1 MTVFRNTAAYDALAA
16 TNPGCDLILIN
27 RIVSR
32 KLHADLTQCIS
43 ANQKFKRAV
52 VVLTTYGGDPHGGY
66 RVARCLRNSYDHVRL
81 LVPSFCK
88 SAGTLIAIGANEL
101 AIGDLGELGPLD
113 IQVLKPGEMLQR
125 GSGLDATQALQQ
137 CLQHAQQAFVSAFT
151 NARQGL
157 KLAQKLAGEVS
168 SSLAAGLL
176 APLYSQ
182 IDPLR
187 LGEMQRAMAI
197 TLEYGTRLDGHSSN
211 LKAGALNR
219 LVVAYPAHEFVID
232 RKEARELF
240 KKVSA
245 LSDSENLACQQLW
258 GLIGIPAPDV
268 TGEFGP
274 AYLLPEVPPQTI
286 PTPPAVQEGDHD
298 GTADNGSTGAPR
310 KSEGRTE
317 SDADAG
323 AVAGAAAPAS
333 RKRARARSPNR

>member
-1 MTVFRNTAAYDALAA
+1 MTVLKNTAAYAALTA
-16 TNPGCDLILIN
+16 TNAGSDVILIN

-32 KLHADLTQCIS
+32 KLHADMTACIA
-43 ANQKFKRAV
+43 ANQRHKHAV

-66 RVARCLRNSYDHVRL
+66 RVARCLRNSYEHVRL

-157 KLAQKLAGEVS
+157 KLPQKLAGEVAS
-168 SSLAAGLL
+168 ELASGLL

-197 TLEYGTRLDGHSSN
+197 TLEYGNRLDGHSSN
-211 LKAGALNR
+211 LKQGALSR

-245 LSDSENLACQQLW
+245 LSDSEASACKQLW
-258 GLIGIPAPDV
+258 GAVGVPATDP

-274 AYLLPEVPPQTI
+274 VFLLPEDDHPQT
-286 PTPPAVQEGDHD
+286 TEGAAHGNLADNSAIAAGVAQRRERNTD
-298 GTADNGSTGAPR
+298 ASVAPGTAAPTG
-310 KSEGRTE
+310 
-317 SDADAG
+317 
-323 AVAGAAAPAS
+323 
-333 RKRARARSPNR
+333 RKRTRTRKTDR

>member
-1 MTVFRNTAAYDALAA
+1 MTVMRSAATYAALSA
-16 TNPGCDLILIN
+16 TNPGSDLILIN

-32 KLHADLTQCIS
+32 KLHADLTGCIG
-43 ANQKFKRAV
+43 ANQRHKRAV

-66 RVARCLRNSYDHVRL
+66 RVARCLRNHYEHVRL

-88 SAGTLIAIGANEL
+88 SAGTLIAIGANEI

-157 KLAQKLAGEVS
+157 KLPQKLAGEVAS
-168 SSLAAGLL
+168 ELASGLL

-197 TLEYGTRLDGHSSN
+197 TLEYGMRLDGHSSN

-245 LSDSENLACQQLW
+245 LSDSESAACQQLW
-258 GLIGIPAPDV
+258 GSIGVPASDP

-274 AYLLPEVPPQTI
+274 VYVLPEENPPQ
-286 PTPPAVQEGDHD
+286 PPEGAAH
-298 GTADNGSTGAPR
+298 GHLADNSAITAGVAHHR
-310 KSEGRTE
+310 EGNP
-317 SDADAG
+317 DAG
-323 AVAGAAAPAS
+323 ATPGITAPAG
-333 RKRARARSPNR
+333 RKGARTRKADR